1 VKYYDNP
8 EAWKREV
15 DEIIIQCSGQT
26 IRALTAVG
34 FEQREAE
41 ELEPILNVNVR
52 TYLAR
57 FALTDI
63 KALVSNETDAEE
75 MDQFM
80 GKLLREAREQRTSMR
95 DALLLHLKYQSIRHR
110 GVEVAPF
117 DMLKSMVYESAA
129 SCLSR

>member
-1 VKYYDNP
+1 MKYYDNP